1 MVKKNEKL
9 KVVKK
14 DEKLKVVNKIVW
26 MQDGLL
32 VVQNRVVR

>member
-1 MVKKNEKL
+1 M
-9 KVVKK
+9 VKK